1 MKAET
6 PRNSGAKQRI
16 ISASLSLFSRKG
28 FDATSVNEIA
38 ERAKVTKALIYYY
51 FKSKEEILDHL
62 IQSMLGDWT
71 LIARDFIG
79 KNIVQMVND
88 GRLDIKPDGP
98 RFIDK
103 AAMSDFLENSMTFFR
118 RMLDFDLTG
127 RPILRIMM
135 LESLK
140 MSKHHNELLNLMD
153 VKSRT
158 ADNLLFKAIA
168 EADEHSVVSKDI
180 VLFEFFFFII
190 PFVCFATYY
199 DDCKEVSGLSDKELE
214 ETFLRSIRVILR
226 AMISGSD
233 ILYAE
238 SKTQQTGPR
247 G

>member
-1 MKAET
+1 MKVET
-6 PRNSGAKQRI
+6 PRNSDAKQRI

-38 ERAKVTKALIYYY
+38 KEAKVTKALIYYY
-51 FKSKEEILDHL
+51 FRSKDEILDHL
-62 IQSMLGDWT
+62 IQTMLGDWA

-79 KNIVQMVND
+79 KNIVQMIND

-98 RFIDK
+98 RFIDE

-118 RMLDFDLTG
+118 RMLDLDLG
-127 RPILRIMM
+127 SRSILRIMM

-140 MSKHHNELLNLMD
+140 MSDHHNELLNLMD
-153 VKSRT
+153 MRART

-168 EADEHSVVSKDI
+168 EADEQFVVSKGI
-180 VLFEFFFFII
+180 VLFEFFFIII

-199 DDCKEVSGLSDKELE
+199 DDCREVSGLSDKELE
-214 ETFLRSIRVILR
+214 ETFLRSVRVVLR
-226 AMISGSD
+226 SMISGSD

-238 SKTQQTGPR
+238 NKPDPAKLKG
-247 G
+247 

>member
-6 PRNSGAKQRI
+6 PKNSDAKQRI

-28 FDATSVNEIA
+28 FDATSVKKIA
-38 ERAKVTKALIYYY
+38 EEAKVTKALIYYY

-62 IQSMLGDWT
+62 IESMLGDWT
-71 LIARDFIG
+71 SIARDFIS
-79 KNIVQMVND
+79 KNIVQMIKD

-118 RMLDFDLTG
+118 HMLDFDMTS

-140 MSKHHNELLNLMD
+140 MSKHHNVLINLMD
-153 VKSRT
+153 LRART

-168 EADEHSVVSKDI
+168 ETDEHFVVSKDI
-180 VLFEFFFFII
+180 VFFEFFFFII

-199 DDCKEVSGLSDKELE
+199 DDCKKVSGLSNKEME
-214 ETFLRSIRVILR
+214 ETFLRSIRVVLKS
-226 AMISGSD
+226 MISGSD

-238 SKTQQTGPR
+238 DKPKPAKLKG
-247 G
+247 

>member
-1 MKAET
+1 MKTET
-6 PRNSGAKQRI
+6 RNNDAKQRI
-16 ISASLSLFSRKG
+16 INSSLSLFSRKG

-38 ERAKVTKALIYYY
+38 AEAKVTKALIYYY

-71 LIARDFIG
+71 SIARDFIS
-79 KNIVQMVND
+79 KNIVQLIND

-103 AAMSDFLENSMTFFR
+103 ATMSDFLENSMTFFR
-118 RMLDFDLTG
+118 HMLDFDMAS

-135 LESLK
+135 LESFK
-140 MSKHHNELLNLMD
+140 MSKHHNALINLMD
-153 VKSRT
+153 LRART

-168 EADEHSVVSKDI
+168 EADEQFVVSKDI
-180 VLFEFFFFII
+180 VFFEFFFLII

-199 DDCKEVSGLSDKELE
+199 DDCKKVSGLSDKELE
-214 ETFLRSIRVILR
+214 ETFLRSIRVVLKS
-226 AMISGSD
+226 MISGSD
-233 ILYAE
+233 ILYSE
-238 SKTQQTGPR
+238 SKPQRTEPR